1 MDRLFTKFALS
12 GGLALAG
19 MTPAIAQENINLT
32 VASGHPEVFLWV
44 KHFSE
49 SFIPTVDAALEEAGG
64 YYAVTWTEAYGGTLM
79 RLGSEAEALRTGLV
93 DVAMASGV
101 FDPAEMGILNIT
113 YAMPFGPTDP
123 QMVADA
129 VEAGLRSTDGLL
141 DQLAEESGV
150 LYIGGGIA
158 IDGYNIAAT
167 QPIET
172 RADLDG
178 LRIGGAGPNLAWLDS
193 TGAVGVQGS
202 YVSFYNDISTGVY
215 DGNIGWM
222 TANVPAR
229 LYEVAPYWNQV
240 DFGAMYIGGVGVS
253 LDRWNSFPAEVQE
266 AFLAGAEAYAAGF
279 FEEQA
284 GNFMAAEA
292 TLAENGGITVVLD
305 PDERGAWVAEMA
317 NPVAPWREAAMARGE
332 PVDDLLRAYV
342 ANLETAGFTFPRDY
356 LSELAD

>member
-1 MDRLFTKFALS
+1 
-12 GGLALAG
+12 
-19 MTPAIAQENINLT
+19 
-32 VASGHPEVFLWV
+32 
-44 KHFSE
+44 
-49 SFIPTVDAALEEAGG
+49 
-64 YYAVTWTEAYGGTLM
+64 
-79 RLGSEAEALRTGLV
+79 
-93 DVAMASGV
+93 GV